1 MAGQTFEGRALVCR
15 CPRFRARATRTLV
28 SAIDYQQILYDAAG
42 GIATITLNRPEKL
55 NAWTMRLGAEVRHA
69 AFRADRDETVRV
81 IVVTGAGKGYCAG
94 ADMNMLQGIQR
105 GQGVDVVA
113 DELHVEPDASLPEA
127 LRGEYSYPL
136 GLTKP
141 VIAAVNGVAA
151 GLGISYML
159 YYDLRFA
166 SDRARFGFVF
176 PRRGLVAEHGSAW
189 ILPRLVGMA
198 NACDLLFSGRLI
210 GAEEALAMGLVNRMV
225 PHDAL
230 LAHVREYA
238 RELATQ
244 CSPRALRIMKRQL
257 WADQFGDLGAS
268 IRVADAEMLASFG
281 SEDFREGIASF
292 VERRP
297 PRFTGR

>member
-1 MAGQTFEGRALVCR
+1 MAYE
-15 CPRFRARATRTLV
+15 
-28 SAIDYQQILYDAAG
+28 QILYDVAD

-69 AFRADRDETVRV
+69 AFSADRDPAARV

-94 ADMNMLQGIQR
+94 ADMDMLQGLQR
-105 GQGVDVVA
+105 GSGVDAVGA
-113 DELHVEPDASLPEA
+113 GLDVEPDPSLPPVF
-127 LRGEYSYPL
+127 RGEYSYPL

-141 VIAAVNGVAA
+141 VIAAMNGVAA
-151 GLGISYML
+151 GLGVSYAL

-166 SDRARFGFVF
+166 SDRARLGFLF

-198 NACDLLFSGRLI
+198 NACDLLFSGRFVE
-210 GAEEALAMGLVNRMV
+210 APEALAMGLVNRVV
-225 PHDAL
+225 PHDDL

-238 RELATQ
+238 TELATR
-244 CSPRALRIMKRQL
+244 CSPRSLRIMKRQL
-257 WADQFGDLGAS
+257 YADQLGDLATAV
-268 IRVADAEMLASFG
+268 RVADEEMVASFP
-281 SEDFREGIASF
+281 SEDFREGVASF
-292 VERRP
+292 LERRP

>member
-1 MAGQTFEGRALVCR
+1 M
-15 CPRFRARATRTLV
+15 
-28 SAIDYQQILYDAAG
+28 DYQQILYDVAD
-42 GIATITLNRPEKL
+42 GIATITLNRPETL

-94 ADMNMLQGIQR
+94 ADMDMLQGLQR
-105 GQGVDVVA
+105 GHSVEAVGD
-113 DELHVEPDASLPEA
+113 DLRVEPDPSLPA
-127 LRGEYSYPL
+127 VFRGEYSYPL

-141 VIAAVNGVAA
+141 IIAAVNGVAA
-151 GLGISYML
+151 GLGVSYVL

-166 SDRARFGFVF
+166 SDHARLGFLF

-198 NACDLLFSGRLI
+198 NACDLLFSGRLVA
-210 GAEEALAMGLVNRMV
+210 AEEALAMGLVNRVV
-225 PHDAL
+225 PHDSL

-244 CSPRALRIMKRQL
+244 CSPRSLRIMKRQL
-257 WADQFGDLGAS
+257 WTDQLGDLEAS
-268 IRVADAEMLASFG
+268 IRVADAEMVDSFG
-281 SEDFREGIASF
+281 SEDFREGVASF
-292 VERRP
+292 VERRAP
-297 PRFTGR
+297 HFTGR